1 MRDTK
6 VRPISQMVLHS
17 SVLPVHTCGVAI
29 DTPVNLDA
37 LSRVGE
43 ALADST
49 RRAVLVQLMS
59 GCGYPAELAEAV
71 GVSRTVMSNHLACLR
86 GCGFVTATYEG
97 RRVRYCLSDPAIAD
111 MLVSLSALPLGPCP
125 EDTQQ

>member
-1 MRDTK
+1 MAVDT
-6 VRPISQMVLHS
+6 
-17 SVLPVHTCGVAI
+17 T
-29 DTPVNLDA
+29 VNVEV

-43 ALADST
+43 ALADAT

-59 GCGYPAELAEAV
+59 GCSYPAELAATV

-97 RRVRYCLSDPAIAD
+97 RRVRYCLSDPGIAD
-111 MLVSLSALPLGPCP
+111 ALASLSSLPLGPCP
-125 EDTQQ
+125 EDREP